1 MEMISYSKLF
11 ASLEENLMSEFYVN
25 WEKVKF

>member
-1 MEMISYSKLF
+1 MVMINYIKLCT
-11 ASLEENLMSEFYVN
+11 SLQENLMSEFYVN